1 MLQLYDSFA
10 RIKKEFKPYDKSN
23 ALLYVCGI
31 TPNNATHLGHAFTY
45 VMFDALIRFLK
56 NKGFGVTYVQNAT
69 DINDS
74 DDVIKQANEAGKTW
88 TEIAQFWIKH
98 FQNQMDIL
106 NVQRP
111 NKYLL
116 ASNFIEKIISINE
129 KLIAKGF
136 AYVST
141 RSTSS
146 GQAGNVY
153 FDISKFKDYGAL
165 SKYAN
170 EQMLMISTE
179 RGNDPKDPNKK
190 NPLDFVLW
198 IAAQGEPKWSSPWGK
213 GRPGWHIECSAM
225 IEDAL
230 GDQIDIHG
238 GGRDLIFPH
247 HESERAQTESFTG
260 KKPSVQ
266 HWMHTGMVM
275 YEGEKMSKSLGN
287 LILVED
293 LLKQYSPS
301 AIRWLLLSHHYRH
314 PWEYEVDELK
324 NCEKKLQDF
333 RPRLQE
339 KNSGDWKV
347 VEGFLDDDFNTPEV
361 LRYLAIE
368 CKGETLKK
376 RPRFI
381 RICN

>member
-10 RIKKEFKPYDKSN
+10 RIKKDFKPYNKSN
-23 ALLYVCGI
+23 VLLYVCGI

-56 NKGFGVTYVQNAT
+56 YKDFGVTYVQNAT
-69 DINDS
+69 DVNDG
-74 DDVIKQANEAGKTW
+74 DDVIKQAKETGKTW
-88 TEIAQFWIKH
+88 TEIAQFWIEH
-98 FQNQMDIL
+98 FQKQMDAL
-106 NVQRP
+106 NVMRP
-111 NKYLL
+111 DKYLL
-116 ASNFIEKIISINE
+116 ASEFIDRIVSINE
-129 KLIAKGF
+129 KLITKGF
-136 AYVST
+136 AYEKN
-141 RSTSS
+141 
-146 GQAGNVY
+146 GNIY

-165 SKYAN
+165 SKYGN

-198 IAAQGEPKWSSPWGK
+198 IKDDSEPNWKSPWGN

-225 IEDAL
+225 IESTL
-230 GDQIDIHG
+230 GEQIDIHG

-260 KKPSVQ
+260 KKPIVQ

-287 LILVED
+287 LVLVED

-314 PWEYEVDELK
+314 PWEYEEEELK
-324 NCEKKLQDF
+324 NCEQKLQVLGSK
-333 RPRLQE
+333 LQE
-339 KNSGDWKV
+339 KTSGDWKTI
-347 VEGFLDDDFNTPEV
+347 ERYLEDDFNTPEV
-361 LRYLAIE
+361 LRYLQTE
-368 CKGETLKK
+368 CAGETLKK
-376 RPRFI
+376 GLELLGFEI
-381 RICN
+381 KN